1 MTKITISGELPGMN
15 EIINANRNNRY
26 AGASQKKKFTNLVA
40 WECKAQGIKPIGY
53 KVDVEI
59 HWYCKNKRKDK
70 DNISCGMKFLLDGL
84 MTAGVIPN
92 DGWNEI
98 GDINHRFFVDKD
110 NPRVEMFLMED

>member
-26 AGASQKKKFTNLVA
+26 AGASQKKKITNLVA
-40 WECKAQGIKPIGY
+40 WECKAQGIKPIDY

-98 GDINHRFFVDKD
+98 GDINHRFFIDKD